1 MKFKQQHYVMNYED
15 GFSMPH
21 VIKAFSVN
29 EAYEKLLPYL
39 KLRFNGGI
47 TYTTLYGTMAEI
59 FELDKRIGTIYL
71 VNVIK

>member
-1 MKFKQQHYVMNYED
+1 MKFKPQYYVMSYED

-21 VIKAFSVN
+21 VIKAFSIN
-29 EAYEKLLPYL
+29 QAYEKLLPYL
-39 KLRFNGGI
+39 KLRFNGRI

-71 VNVIK
+71 VNVIE